1 MLTFT
6 RKKGESIILSLDP
19 SIDPNIPIGQVLQG
33 RIQIKIDRTGI
44 HSTKISIDAP
54 RAIQVMRDEL
64 IE

>member
-19 SIDPNIPIGQVLQG
+19 SIDPDTPVSQILSGQ
-33 RIQIKIDRTGI
+33 IQIKFDRTGI
-44 HSTKISIDAP
+44 HSTKVSIDAP
-54 RAIQVMRDEL
+54 GTIKVMRSEL